1 MVIGG
6 QKLEPFDE
14 PFNEPKEK
22 RGATK
27 YEEKIIARNL
37 FNSATSLLQ
46 GTQTH
51 KVYKDS
57 SGKTWRSVTIEYEG
71 EALND
76 L

>member
-1 MVIGG
+1 M
-6 QKLEPFDE
+6 EA
-14 PFNEPKEK
+14 FNEPQER

-46 GTQTH
+46 GTQIH

-57 SGKTWRSVTIEYEG
+57 SGKTWRAVIIEYEG
-71 EALND
+71 EALNE

>member
-51 KVYKDS
+51 KVYVDS
-57 SGKTWRSVTIEYEG
+57 NGKTWRSVTIEYEG

>member
-1 MVIGG
+1 MELYPIGG
-6 QKLEPFDE
+6 QTLE
-14 PFNEPKEK
+14 PFNEPQER

-46 GTQTH
+46 GTQVH
-51 KVYKDS
+51 KVYVDS
-57 SGKTWRSVTIEYEG
+57 NGKTWRSVTIEYEG

>member
-14 PFNEPKEK
+14 PFNPPHHVT
-22 RGATK
+22 TK
-27 YEEKIIARNL
+27 VEERIIARNL

-46 GTQTH
+46 GTQIH

-57 SGKTWRSVTIEYEG
+57 NGKTWRSVTIEYEG

>member
-1 MVIGG
+1 MEQYPIGG
-6 QKLEPFDE
+6 QTLE
-14 PFNEPKEK
+14 PFNEPQE

-51 KVYKDS
+51 KVYVDS
-57 SGKTWRSVTIEYEG
+57 NGKTWRSVTIEYEG